1 MEKKHT
7 IPLFK
12 TKVDNLNQT
21 FRLTDPKEQKE
32 YFEAKAGEEI
42 KKLQTFLKNGSFI
55 VYLLGKK
62 NAGKGTY
69 AKMFAEVVGRDKVD
83 HISVGDIVRELDH
96 LLETKEGKEKLR
108 SSLEPL
114 YRGWISFDEVLDR
127 LEKRSTKNLL
137 PTEFILALIKREIAK
152 REKKAIF
159 VDGFPRDLDQ
169 ISYSLFFRD
178 LIGYRDDPDIFAVI
192 NVPTAVIDERI
203 KLRRICPICKTSRN
217 LKLLPTSKIGYR
229 EKEKEF
235 FLQCDDSDCKEAEMV
250 AKEGDE
256 LGTLPIQERLKTDEK
271 LMNQAM
277 SLYGIPK
284 VLLRN
289 TIPVASAKEYVDD
302 YEITPV
308 YSYEWDEKEQKVRVI
323 EEPWVVNDDEG
334 VPSYSLLPPPVT
346 VSLIKQM
353 VKALNLA

>member
-42 KKLQTFLKNGSFI
+42 KKLQTFLKHGSFI

-137 PTEFILALIKREIAK
+137 PTEFILALIKREISK

-256 LGTLPIQERLKTDEK
+256 LGTFPIQERLKTDEK

-308 YSYEWDEKEQKVRVI
+308 YSYQWDEKEQKVRVI